1 MAFSP
6 ETSDCGK
13 LIPMDSLITP
23 REKKA
28 VIAVAAICF
37 AVMFWVVHLIQLR
50 QYVIGR

>member
-1 MAFSP
+1 
-6 ETSDCGK
+6 
-13 LIPMDSLITP
+13 MDSLITP
-23 REKKA
+23 REKKV